1 MDRVTIAEA
10 ADRLGVTRDAV
21 RKRIKRGSIEWERDP
36 GGETYVF
43 VDASATDE
51 DASAT
56 VGDTSGHA
64 LFDRMA
70 GEIDYLRQQLE
81 VWQEEAR
88 RKDHIIAALTDRIP
102 ELEAPRETR
111 EAPEAASEESEG
123 GEDRGGEERRPWWRR
138 VFGG

>member
-1 MDRVTIAEA
+1 MFIQLSPGWPWRRVDTMSLLVGDVSGRILDRVTIAEA

-21 RKRIKRGSIEWERDP
+21 RKRIKRGSIEWEREP

-43 VDASATDE
+43 VDAPATDE
-51 DASAT
+51 DVSAA

-88 RKDHIIAALTDRIP
+88 RKDHI
-102 ELEAPRETR
+102 
-111 EAPEAASEESEG
+111 
-123 GEDRGGEERRPWWRR
+123 
-138 VFGG
+138 